1 MDSNQKVK
9 DLDVLL
15 KELGYVDSE
24 GKLTESGADALVRFV
39 PIPEELKE
47 GLTIGDIDDYHI
59 SLECEKSF
67 DEEGKVDTQFNPN
80 GSIENIAGITNK
92 TRNVFGMMPHPERC
106 SDEELGNTDGRIL
119 FESLLQEISK

>member
-24 GKLTESGADALVRFV
+24 GKLTQSGADALVRFV

-67 DEEGKVDTQFNPN
+67 DKEGKVEHF
-80 GSIENIAGITNK
+80 GISISGYLGEENDYLILHGKEDIVAIRDYLNK
-92 TRNVFGMMPHPERC
+92 FLEHF
-106 SDEELGNTDGRIL
+106 
-119 FESLLQEISK
+119 FE